1 MKKIG
6 NTIIEEGITVD
17 DSLKS
22 RITVRAVILK
32 DNEVL
37 MIYSK
42 KFNDYIFPGGGIK
55 ENESL
60 EDALKR
66 ELYEELGANKVTIIK
81 GVGYTEELRHGI
93 SGSDSVYN
101 QKSYYYICN
110 IEDIGKPNF
119 VGREKEDD
127 LTAFF
132 KDIDE
137 VILHNELI
145 LKDYNHQQKGFKT
158 VLTRENRILKYVK
171 EYIL

>member
-6 NTIIEEGITVD
+6 NTIIEEGIVIN

-22 RITVRAVILK
+22 RVTVRAVILK
-32 DNEVL
+32 DSEVL
-37 MIYSK
+37 MLYSN
-42 KFNDYIFPGGGIK
+42 KFDDYIFPGGGIK

-60 EDALKR
+60 IEGLNR
-66 ELYEELGANKVTIIK
+66 ELYEELGANKVIVIK
-81 GVGYTEELRHGI
+81 EIGYTEEIRHGI

-127 LTAFF
+127 LVAIF
-132 KDIDE
+132 KDINE
-137 VILHNELI
+137 VISHNEKT
-145 LKDYNHQQKGFKT
+145 LKDHKHRQKGFKT
-158 VLTRENRILKYVK
+158 VLTRENKILRYIK